1 MKTHFTVEGRKCPL
15 REIREQK
22 LEELKDYMRA
32 NADGSLEEISGE
44 DVVKRLQKLNEVKVD
59 EDDEVMRTRL
69 QNMERTRHLMIW
81 HDLST
86 VANHSHLVFMVACL
100 YDPACFYT
108 DAEYEQLTGRKMNIQ
123 AIVETPSV
131 YIVARSSSS
140 DKEQLCYVETRLE
153 CLQDLSEPLTCK
165 SGIEVNDKMRF
176 FHGDTPARQYECG
189 QQKGGN
195 YYCAICGA
203 SANRVYE
210 MDYSFHCSHISLA
223 DRQAL
228 VLKGPYGKKKSL
240 QKANKPFQ
248 DLTKDELI
256 RELSARGI
264 YEGNRKEEL
273 QNLLKEELHGV
284 QRVPALL
291 YQNPDLPLDEI
302 NCGDYE
308 VLGFEPL
315 HDISHH
321 IENVLT
327 ELPSHLSKDEAS
339 ELNALIEFCMAA
351 KETKRAFDYRCALIL
366 ISNQIRG
373 KINSKAQLLLDTL
386 VEIQEIAYNSE
397 AQRTPRSILR
407 FHNLTWYHAMLC
419 RMVIGFQ
426 LKKLSVRKLYGTYF
440 HNITSHAPIQN
451 RLISGRSAN
460 TEEQERIFN
469 AITNIT
475 RTTSSFHPDHVVSNI
490 LVRLQAEKDFS
501 TNQHHA
507 SSVEKQQAHV
517 SKLASSLP
525 SFPNTV
531 IPKDMLVNHPSSW
544 QAHLERISDFLLVGK
559 GFWWNKNEN
568 GNIYFLD
575 AKGNPESMETGP
587 SLHHFRSSSFKSEE
601 SYLKECWL
609 KCLEQKTDLPILRL
623 QIEDRN
629 GNMVVHHIANTP
641 NNCLMPHDKVNCDAL
656 PCADATPNDNNDEKV
671 TDIVSSDDN
680 ADGDEQDGILGDSDV
695 SFDNDA
701 SDDQDSDT
709 NANKEQCAPE
719 ECLAVKDATNVKNT
733 GKDIQ

>member
-1 MKTHFTVEGRKCPL
+1 M
-15 REIREQK
+15 
-22 LEELKDYMRA
+22 
-32 NADGSLEEISGE
+32 
-44 DVVKRLQKLNEVKVD
+44 
-59 EDDEVMRTRL
+59 
-69 QNMERTRHLMIW
+69 
-81 HDLST
+81 
-86 VANHSHLVFMVACL
+86 
-100 YDPACFYT
+100 
-108 DAEYEQLTGRKMNIQ
+108 
-123 AIVETPSV
+123 
-131 YIVARSSSS
+131 
-140 DKEQLCYVETRLE
+140 
-153 CLQDLSEPLTCK
+153 
-165 SGIEVNDKMRF
+165 
-176 FHGDTPARQYECG
+176 
-189 QQKGGN
+189 
-195 YYCAICGA
+195 
-203 SANRVYE
+203 
-210 MDYSFHCSHISLA
+210 
-223 DRQAL
+223 
-228 VLKGPYGKKKSL
+228 LKGPYGKKKSL

-264 YEGNRKEEL
+264 YEGNSKEEL

-339 ELNALIEFCMAA
+339 ELNALIEFCMGG

-373 KINSKAQLLLDTL
+373 KINPKAQLLLDTL

-419 RMVIGFQ
+419 RMVIGFR
-426 LKKLSVRKLYGTYF
+426 LKKLSMRKFYGTYF

-525 SFPNTV
+525 GFPNTV
-531 IPKDMLVNHPSSW
+531 IPKDILVNHPSSW

-559 GFWWNKNEN
+559 GFWWNKSEN

-587 SLHHFRSSSFKSEE
+587 LLHHFRSSSFKSEE

-629 GNMVVHHIANTP
+629 GNMIVHHIANTP
-641 NNCLMPHDKVNCDAL
+641 NNCLICHMIKSTVMH
-656 PCADATPNDNNDEKV
+656 
-671 TDIVSSDDN
+671 
-680 ADGDEQDGILGDSDV
+680 
-695 SFDNDA
+695 
-701 SDDQDSDT
+701 
-709 NANKEQCAPE
+709 
-719 ECLAVKDATNVKNT
+719 CLVLKQHLM
-733 GKDIQ
+733 I